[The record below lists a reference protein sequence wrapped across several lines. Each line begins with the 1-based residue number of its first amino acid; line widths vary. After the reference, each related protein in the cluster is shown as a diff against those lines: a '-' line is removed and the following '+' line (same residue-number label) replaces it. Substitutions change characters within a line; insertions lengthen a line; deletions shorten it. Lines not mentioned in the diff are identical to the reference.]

1 MKRRLIPA
9 LSFGIVVI
17 LIGSL
22 AYAAEKK
29 KNTKTI
35 DRTTDKIHEEEAL
48 TAELLNAVEKKEH
61 KYQDN
66 VATGKVESDYGNN
79 KKEQIE
85 YKK

>member
-48 TAELLNAVEKKEH
+48 TAELLNAVEKKEQ
-61 KYQDN
+61 KYLDN
-66 VATGKVESDYGNN
+66 VDTGKVESDKGKNIKEEIEH
-79 KKEQIE
+79 KK
-85 YKK
+85 